1 MYWARKHINT
11 FARKHTMNIFY
22 CPTALLNESC
32 LLDEAESAHLTR
44 VLRKR
49 ENDELLVFDGQ
60 GKLFEARIENAG
72 KKETTVRV
80 IRLIEVEEL
89 TRPKLHVAIAPSKNT
104 DRLEWF
110 AEKATEI
117 GIAEITPLICTH
129 SERKELRPDRI
140 EKILIG
146 ASKQSIKL
154 TIPRLNPVTKFD
166 AFIKSVKSVD
176 RKFIAYCDEKSIHLQ
191 DAYHGGF
198 DAVILIGPEGDFTK
212 EEVLLAEQN
221 EFETVSLGKSR
232 LRLETAGLYATTVF
246 NLANEK

>member
-1 MYWARKHINT
+1 
-11 FARKHTMNIFY
+11 MNIFY
-22 CPTALLNESC
+22 CPIAVLNETC
-32 LLDEAESAHLTR
+32 ILDEAESAHLTK

-49 ENDELLVFDGQ
+49 ENDELYAFDGK
-60 GKLFEARIENAG
+60 GKLFEARIVDIG
-72 KKETTVRV
+72 KKETT
-80 IRLIEVEEL
+80 IHIFRLVEVEESKP
-89 TRPKLHVAIAPSKNT
+89 RLHIAIAPSKNT

-117 GIAEITPLICTH
+117 GIAEITPIICTH

-146 ASKQSIKL
+146 ASKQSVKL
-154 TIPRLNPVTKFD
+154 TVPKLNPVIKFE
-166 AFIKSVKSVD
+166 AFIKSVKAVD
-176 RKFIAYCDEKSIHLQ
+176 RKYLAYCDEKSIHLK

-198 DAVILIGPEGDFTK
+198 DAVILIGPEGDFTR
-212 EEVLLAEQN
+212 EEVILAEQN

-232 LRLETAGLYATTVF
+232 LRLETAGIYATTVF

>member
-1 MYWARKHINT
+1 
-11 FARKHTMNIFY
+11 MNIFY
-22 CPTALLNESC
+22 CPNAELNESC
-32 LLDEAESAHLTR
+32 LLDENESSHLIK

-49 ENDELLVFDGQ
+49 ENDELLVFDGR
-60 GKLFEARIENAG
+60 GKLYEARIEGIG
-72 KKETTVRV
+72 KKEATVSV
-80 IRLIEVEEL
+80 FRLVEVDKQD
-89 TRPKLHVAIAPSKNT
+89 RPKLHVAIAPSKNT
-104 DRLEWF
+104 ERLEWF

-117 GIAEITPLICTH
+117 GITEITPLICSH

-140 EKILIG
+140 EKILLG

-154 TIPRLNPVTKFD
+154 TIPKLNPVIKFE
-166 AFIKSVKSVD
+166 AFVKSVKGSD
-176 RKFIAYCDEKSIHLQ
+176 RKFMAYCDEKSIHLK

-198 DAVILIGPEGDFTK
+198 DAVILIGPEGDFTR

-232 LRLETAGLYATTVF
+232 LRLETAGIYATTVF

>member
-1 MYWARKHINT
+1 M
-11 FARKHTMNIFY
+11 
-22 CPTALLNESC
+22 
-32 LLDEAESAHLTR
+32 LDEAEALHLVK

-49 ENDELLVFDGQ
+49 ENDELLVFDGR
-60 GKLFEARIENAG
+60 GKLYDARIESIG
-72 KKETTVRV
+72 KKETTVHV
-80 IRLIEVEEL
+80 FRLVEVEEPNKP
-89 TRPKLHVAIAPSKNT
+89 RLHIAIAPSKNT
-104 DRLEWF
+104 ERLEWF

-154 TIPRLNPVTKFD
+154 TIPKLNPVVKFE
-166 AFIKSVKSVD
+166 AFIKSVKATD
-176 RKFIAYCDEKSIHLQ
+176 RKFMAYCDEKSIHLK

-198 DAVILIGPEGDFTK
+198 DAVILIGPEGDFTRD
-212 EEVLLAEQN
+212 EVILAEQN
-221 EFETVSLGKSR
+221 EFETVSLGKAR
-232 LRLETAGLYATTVF
+232 LRLETAGIYAATVF

>member
-1 MYWARKHINT
+1 M
-11 FARKHTMNIFY
+11 
-22 CPTALLNESC
+22 
-32 LLDEAESAHLTR
+32 HLTK

-49 ENDELLVFDGQ
+49 ENDELYVFDGQ
-60 GKLFEARIENAG
+60 GKLFDARIENVG
-72 KKETTVRV
+72 KKEAT
-80 IRLIEVEEL
+80 IRIVKLVEVEEQNKP
-89 TRPKLHVAIAPSKNT
+89 RLHIAIAPSKNT

-117 GIAEITPLICTH
+117 GIAEITPLICKH

-140 EKILIG
+140 EKILLG
-146 ASKQSIKL
+146 ASKQSMKL
-154 TIPRLNPVTKFD
+154 TIPRLNPVIKFE
-166 AFIKSVKSVD
+166 AFIKSVKPDD
-176 RKFIAYCDEKSIHLQ
+176 RKFIAYCDEKAVHLK

-212 EEVLLAEQN
+212 EEVLLAEQH

-232 LRLETAGLYATTVF
+232 LRLETAGIFAATVF

>member
-1 MYWARKHINT
+1 
-11 FARKHTMNIFY
+11 MNIFY
-22 CPTALLNESC
+22 CPTAILNESSV
-32 LLDEAESAHLTR
+32 LDESESSHLTK

-49 ENDELLVFDGQ
+49 ENDELMVFDGN
-60 GKLFEARIENAG
+60 GKLFEARIENVG
-72 KKETTVRV
+72 KKEATIHVF
-80 IRLIEVEEL
+80 RLVEVEEQ
-89 TRPKLHVAIAPSKNT
+89 TKPRLHIAIAPSKNT

-154 TIPRLNPVTKFD
+154 TVPRLNPVIKFD
-166 AFIKSVKSVD
+166 AFIKSVNSTD
-176 RKFIAYCDEKSIHLQ
+176 RKFIAYCDEKSMHLK

-198 DAVILIGPEGDFTK
+198 DAVILIGPEGDFTR

-232 LRLETAGLYATTVF
+232 LRLETAGIYATTVF